1 MDSGMYTKPI
11 VQAHEPDPELYE
23 TKEWQIFL
31 SENSNINK
39 LIQNFYQKKLGSG
52 DFGHNIACAS
62 HEEIAKEMDKPVHL
76 IRQVL
81 AIWSTNIL
89 HSLSYMVGCFTILK
103 LKSGVIWIK
112 VIQIVQCG
120 NHIKYLHWNRLIH
133 VFHLSHFHL

>member
-81 AIWSTNIL
+81 AIWSTNYTSFFKLYGRLFYHFKIKKWC
-89 HSLSYMVGCFTILK
+89 YMDQ
-103 LKSGVIWIK
+103 S
-112 VIQIVQCG
+112 
-120 NHIKYLHWNRLIH
+120 HPNRTMWKPY
-133 VFHLSHFHL
+133 